1 VLESLQDQESA
12 LPVKRRRLQG
22 MKALAHPELWHTR
35 SLCFQTAWVDLTGDL
50 QQLWICLRLSNFA
63 ALCGCDFASFI
74 ILMAQVPRPV
84 HDDSFDVA
92 DFFNLS
98 LPELRQAT
106 SMGKAHLALLMS
118 EASTSLAEKD

>member
-1 VLESLQDQESA
+1 
-12 LPVKRRRLQG
+12 

-35 SLCFQTAWVDLTGDL
+35 SLCSQTAWVDLTGDL

-118 EASTSLAEKD
+118 EASTSLAEKE